1 MNNRL
6 ENARKDLVAKSK
18 ELFLRQWMN
27 KGHICENNNSQTGEC
42 DDVNRCELFYHW
54 GGLLGF
60 ISLIEDGYVE
70 GPDKVLKYE

>member
-27 KGHICENNNSQTGEC
+27 KGHICENYNSQTGEC

-54 GGLLGF
+54 GDYLALFHSSKMVMSKGQ
-60 ISLIEDGYVE
+60 I
-70 GPDKVLKYE
+70 KY

>member
-27 KGHICENNNSQTGEC
+27 KGYICENYNSQTGEC